1 MIWLKKLLIWHYTT
15 TPYPT
20 RMANMGDEFDDEV
33 SFLWYDIVCRRYVYI
48 IDFIEGGR
56 EGGREGV
63 SE

>member
-33 SFLWYDIVCRRYVYI
+33 SFLWYDLVCRRLLDI
-48 IDFIEGGR
+48 KNFI
-56 EGGREGV
+56 EGV